1 MEKTLKTFSVN
12 VNDILINGRVL
23 RADDELVFSFPNG
36 YEHLFVGYEI
46 QYKYE
51 HPDYEVVLNLYNEDG
66 DRYKLYI
73 RKENNRCTRAYK
85 LVNSESNEEEIY
97 PLIAESMADIQL
109 DKFAIFDIHSVKKQV
124 TLRDCPF
131 SCNFKN
137 GNENDNRILFCTM
150 YDCGNG
156 NVKDSVIMLYSFYVV
171 NDEIVRPNFFVNL
184 KKCYVSREEY
194 LLLNLL
200 NSSKKVTIE
209 VYKGESSESILEKV
223 KKELEKN

>member
-51 HPDYEVVLNLYNEDG
+51 HPDYEVVLNLYSEDG

-73 RKENNRCTRAYK
+73 RKENQHCTRAYK
-85 LVNSESNEEEIY
+85 LVNNESNEEEIY
-97 PLIAESMADIQL
+97 PLIGESMEEIQL
-109 DKFAIFDIHSVKKQV
+109 DKFAIFDIHSAKKQV

-131 SCNFKN
+131 SCNFES
-137 GNENDNRILFCTM
+137 GNENDHKIMFCC
-150 YDCGNG
+150 YYNYCSDNI
-156 NVKDSVIMLYSFYVV
+156 KDSVIMLNSFYVV
-171 NDEIVRPNFFVNL
+171 NDEIVRPDISVNFEN
-184 KKCYVSREEY
+184 CYVSREDY
-194 LLLNLL
+194 LLL
-200 NSSKKVTIE
+200 NSSKKITID
-209 VYKGESSESILEKV
+209 VYEGESSESILEKV
-223 KKELEKN
+223 KKEFEKN

>member
-12 VNDILINGRVL
+12 VSDILINGRVL
-23 RADDELVFSFPNG
+23 HSGDELVFSFPNG

-46 QYKYE
+46 HYRYE
-51 HPDYEVVLNLYNEDG
+51 HPDYEVVLNLYSKEN

-73 RKENNRCTRAYK
+73 RKENQHCSRAYK

-97 PLIAESMADIQL
+97 PLIGESMDEIQL

-137 GNENDNRILFCTM
+137 GNENDNRFLFCTM

-156 NVKDSVIMLYSFYVV
+156 DVKDSVLMLHYFDVV
-171 NDEIVRPNFFVNL
+171 DDEIVRPNFFVNL

-194 LLLNLL
+194 LLL